1 MKPINYSFDNIKCMP
16 QKKVKALFVTSILL
30 ALFIDTKILNLI
42 ILAAFPSLSGLMATM
57 YFVTVI
63 GLFGIGLMVQRRSL
77 MKLRSSYKLICLIC
91 IFWYFMTIVFVAP
104 PSVSVSFFSIFM
116 VAAFLIPGIIRID
129 LHTFLLA
136 LLIIPSFGII
146 YLDKIFYNEILEN
159 GVVSMGT
166 CYALLVPVLGNLVYL
181 RYYYKKEKLCFK
193 IVTSFFS
200 AINLFYLVQM
210 TMFGSRG
217 PVLCALLLMLCFS
230 VTKIDDDGKVSFR
243 RGRAILV
250 SIGVILIA
258 LSFTAVLQAVSDYL
272 ATFDISLN
280 VIDKFLRL
288 EDNGDMTNGRDAIS
302 TMTWKGIMESP
313 IWGNGTSQF
322 LNNTG
327 EVYPHNFIIQML
339 YDGGIIL
346 TSLVMFPIIRLLIR
360 KIRIVST
367 EELICLLFLF
377 FASVP
382 GALFSGDLWNAD
394 TLWMFFGFILS
405 RNSFYT
411 P

>member
-1 MKPINYSFDNIKCMP
+1 MP
-16 QKKVKALFVTSILL
+16 QKKVKALFITSILL
-30 ALFIDTKILNLI
+30 ALFIDIQTLNLI
-42 ILAAFPSLSGLMATM
+42 ILAAFPSLSGVMAVM
-57 YFVTVI
+57 YFVVVL
-63 GLFGIGLMVQRRSL
+63 GLFGIGLFIQGRSL
-77 MKLRSSYKLICLIC
+77 LSLRSSYKGICLLC
-91 IFWYFMTIVFVAP
+91 ILWYIMTDVFVAS
-104 PSVSVSFFSIFM
+104 PSVTVPFFGIFM
-116 VAAFLIPGIIRID
+116 VASFLIPGIIRID
-129 LHTFLLA
+129 MRIFLLS
-136 LLIIPSFGII
+136 LFILPSFGIM

-166 CYALLVPVLGNLVYL
+166 CYAFLVPVLGNLVYL
-181 RYYYKKEKLCFK
+181 RYYYKEEKLRLK
-193 IVTSFFS
+193 IVTLFFS

-210 TMFGSRG
+210 IMFGSRG
-217 PVLCALLLMLCFS
+217 PVLCALLLILCFS
-230 VTKIDDDGKVSFR
+230 VTKIDDDGKLTFC

-250 SIGVILIA
+250 SAGVLLIA
-258 LSFTAVLQAVSDYL
+258 LSFIAILQAVSDYL
-272 ATFDISLN
+272 STFGISLN

-302 TMTWKGIMESP
+302 SMAWKGIMTSP

-346 TSLVMFPIIRLLIR
+346 TSLVLFPIIRILIR

-382 GALFSGDLWNAD
+382 GALFSGDLWNAS
-394 TLWMFFGFILS
+394 TLWMFFGFVLAK
-405 RNSFYT
+405 NSVVEKSYIKQ
-411 P
+411 